1 MALGGGR
8 PTVKTRPGSVENH
21 IGLTYLLSKIPTAL
35 FAKTMNHGSIFGS
48 IDATDYFPGTS
59 PGNAVEY
66 IIAPPAVA
74 VAGWVAAEETS
85 AVLWLGRG

>member
-1 MALGGGR
+1 MALGGGC
-8 PTVKTRPGSVENH
+8 PTVKARPGSEENQF
-21 IGLTYLLSKIPTAL
+21 GSTYLLSKIPTAL
-35 FAKTMNHGSIFGS
+35 FAKTMNHGSIFGR

-74 VAGWVAAEETS
+74 VAGWVDAEDTLT
-85 AVLWLGRG
+85 VLWLGRG